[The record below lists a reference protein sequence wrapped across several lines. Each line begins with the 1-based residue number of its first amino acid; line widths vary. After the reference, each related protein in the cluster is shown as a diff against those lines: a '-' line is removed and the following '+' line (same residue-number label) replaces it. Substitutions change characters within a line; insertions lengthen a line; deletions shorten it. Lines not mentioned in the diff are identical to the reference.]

1 MYNFR
6 EIREAICS
14 ETAGWTASRTPFGV
28 DWKENLSKLKAQ
40 KVFAGFIGETVAE
53 AKRAVSEPVGV
64 LPFSLFHMYEKQG
77 TRLEFERP
85 YFDRRRR
92 LAGLVFTTLLEQTE
106 EYLPALEDLIWEICN
121 EFTWCL
127 PAHLEHGLEKVA
139 AYTHEPES
147 VIDLFAAETAHSLAE
162 CLYLLEGKLNPWI
175 VYRVKKEIEKRTF
188 LPLYEEPARFRWESQ
203 THNWS
208 AVCAGAAGMALLLL
222 ETDKERLA
230 GVIDRLV
237 RAMECYLEGFQADGG
252 CAEGIGY
259 WIYGFGYYTYFAEML
274 EAYTDGKIRLLDNE
288 KCRRIAEFPLAI
300 SLSDDSFV
308 SFSDYSGRTGL
319 SPGLVCRLA
328 ERFGLEVPFMSGPRF
343 HGDHCYRFA
352 HLSRSFFWSK
362 GELMGHHTP
371 EGEWELED
379 LQWVV
384 SRREIEGGL
393 AAFAA
398 KGGHNDEP
406 HNHNDVGSFILH
418 VNGSSLL
425 TDLGAGVYTKE
436 YFGPKRYTFLHNA
449 SRGHS
454 VPVIDGLEQ
463 QCGREFAA
471 RVVEKTVEPGAV
483 RLVLDMA
490 AAYPAPHLTELVRSF
505 DWKAA
510 SGGQE
515 GTLVLTD
522 RFGFGQTPA
531 ALEEVFVSRAE
542 PVLSAGSVV
551 WQSAGGSVALAYDAA
566 AFAPEVEVIPT
577 EAHQGQPVMVYRLML
592 KAREPKAETVFRG
605 EFRVTAAGA
614 AGAGVGS
621 GE

>member
-6 EIREAICS
+6 EIREAVCS
-14 ETAGWTASRTPFGV
+14 QAAGWTASRTPFGV
-28 DWKENLSKLKAQ
+28 DWKENLGKLKAQ
-40 KVFAGFIGETVAE
+40 KAFGSFVGETVAE
-53 AKRAVSEPVGV
+53 AKRAVSEPVGI
-64 LPFSLFHMYEKQG
+64 LPFSLFHLFEKQG

-85 YFDRRRR
+85 YFERRGR
-92 LAGLVFTTLLEQTE
+92 LVGLVFATLLEETD
-106 EYLPALEDLIWEICN
+106 EYLPALENLIWEICN

-127 PAHLEHGLEKVA
+127 PAHLEQGLEKVVA
-139 AYTHEPES
+139 FTHKPEA

-162 CLYLLEGKLNPWI
+162 SLYLLEGRLNPWI
-175 VYRVKKEIEKRTF
+175 VHRVRTEIEKRTF
-188 LPLYEEPARFRWESQ
+188 RPLYEEPARFRWESQ

-230 GVIDRLV
+230 AMVDRLV
-237 RAMECYLEGFQADGG
+237 RTMECYLEGFQADGG

-288 KCRRIAEFPLAI
+288 KCRRIAEFPLAAA
-300 SLSDDSFV
+300 LSDGNFI
-308 SFSDYSGRTGL
+308 SFSDASGRSGLSTGL
-319 SPGLVCRLA
+319 VSRLA
-328 ERFGLEVPFMSGPRF
+328 ERYGLEVPYMSGPSF

-352 HLSRSFFWSK
+352 HLSRNFFWSK
-362 GELMGHHTP
+362 GELLNRHTP

-384 SRREIEGGL
+384 SRRKIGGGL
-393 AAFAA
+393 VSFAA

-418 VNGSSLL
+418 VNGVSLL

-436 YFGPKRYTFLHNA
+436 YFGPQRYSFLHNA

-463 QCGREFAA
+463 HNGREFAA
-471 RVVEKTVEPGAV
+471 RVVEKSIAPGAV
-483 RLVLDMA
+483 RFVLDMA
-490 AAYPAPHLTELVRSF
+490 AAYPAPHLKELQRSF

-510 SGGQE
+510 SGGQA

-522 RFGFGQTPA
+522 RFGFGKAPS
-531 ALEEVFVSRAE
+531 ALEEVFISQDE
-542 PVLSAGSVV
+542 PRLAAGNVV
-551 WQSAGGSVALAYDAA
+551 WRRGDSSVSLSYDAA
-566 AFAPEVEVIPT
+566 AYSAEVEVIPT
-577 EAHQGQPVMVYRLML
+577 KAHQSQPITVYRLVL
-592 KAREPKAETVFRG
+592 KALEPSAELVFRG
-605 EFRVTAAGA
+605 EFRVEA
-614 AGAGVGS
+614 GS

>member
-6 EIREAICS
+6 QIREAICS
-14 ETAGWTASRTPFGV
+14 DEAGWTASRTPFGV
-28 DWKENLSKLKAQ
+28 NWKGNLEKLKTQEAFDSF
-40 KVFAGFIGETVAE
+40 VEEAVAE
-53 AKRAVSEPVGV
+53 AKRAAAEPVGI
-64 LPFSLFHMYEKQG
+64 LPFSQFHLFEKQG
-77 TRLEFERP
+77 TRLEFERL

-92 LAGLVFTTLLEQTE
+92 LAGLVFATLLEETDA
-106 EYLPALEDLIWEICN
+106 YLPALEDMIWEICN

-127 PAHLEHGLEKVA
+127 PAHLEQGLERVTA
-139 AYTHEPES
+139 FTHKPEA

-162 CLYLLEGKLNPWI
+162 SVYLLEGQLNPWI
-175 VYRVKKEIEKRTF
+175 VYRVRTEIEKRTF
-188 LPLYEEPARFRWESQ
+188 RPMYEEPARFRWESQ

-208 AVCAGAAGMALLLL
+208 AVCAGAVGMTALLL

-230 GVIDRLV
+230 GLIDRLV

-274 EAYTDGKIRLLDNE
+274 EAYTEGKIRLLDND
-288 KCRRIAEFPLAI
+288 KCRRIAEFPLA
-300 SLSDDSFV
+300 SALSDDSFI

-319 SPGLVCRLA
+319 STGLVCKLA
-328 ERFGLEVPFMSGPRF
+328 ERFGLEVPYMSGPRF

-379 LQWVV
+379 LQWVI
-384 SRREIEGGL
+384 SRRETEGGL
-393 AAFAA
+393 VSFAA

-425 TDLGAGVYTKE
+425 TDPGAGVYTKE

-463 QCGREFAA
+463 QNGREFAA
-471 RVVEKTVEPGAV
+471 KVLEKTITSGAV
-483 RLVLDMA
+483 KLVMDMA
-490 AAYPAPHLTELVRSF
+490 AAYPAPHLKELLRSF
-505 DWKAA
+505 DWSVA
-510 SGGQE
+510 SGEQG

-522 RFGFGQTPA
+522 RFVFDKAPSA
-531 ALEEVFVSRAE
+531 VEEVFISREE
-542 PVLSAGSVV
+542 PVLEAGSAL
-551 WQSAGGSVALAYDAA
+551 WRSPKGSVSLSYDAA
-566 AFAPEVEVIPT
+566 AFTPEVEAIST
-577 EAHQGQPVMVYRLML
+577 EAHQGQPLNVYRLVL
-592 KAREPKAETVFRG
+592 KALRPAEEVSFRG
-605 EFRVTAAGA
+605 EFRVKAAR
-614 AGAGVGS
+614 